1 MKLLKQLLL
10 ITSISLFI
18 LSSCKK
24 DSLITDS
31 SAKLEFSTDSIL
43 FDTVF
48 KYAGSATKSFLIYN
62 QNEKPI
68 QIARIYL
75 ASGASS
81 AFRLNVDGVSS
92 SALNDVEILG
102 KDSLFV
108 FIQVSVN
115 PNQSAPLLVKDSV
128 VFETNGNIQDVKLT
142 AIGQD
147 VYLHKPNIF
156 PTNGLPPYSILGRE
170 GVDTTLPN
178 DKPHLFF
185 GLSVIDSDCI
195 LTIQAGTRLHFNNQA
210 ILWVYQDGTLNVQGA
225 MGNEVIFEGAR
236 LEPEYKDVAGQ
247 WGKIWLSKGSK
258 SNVIDWAII
267 KNGSIGIQMD
277 SVVTFAEPTL
287 KLSNTIIKNMASAA
301 LYGQGA
307 HLWSSNCLFTNCGI
321 NIAALTVGGSYKFE
335 QCTFANFWKD
345 GQRSTPLLLLKNF
358 YLTED
363 QKLYVI
369 RNLDSAYFG
378 NCIFDGSLPE
388 EIGLDSS
395 LYGGV
400 FSYKFEN
407 CIVKTERN
415 TANGRYYKD
424 VIKNGF
430 SNFKDAAKNDYR
442 LNAGSSAI
450 DKGYPN
456 LISLDLRKQ
465 VRPNP
470 STFIPDIGAY
480 EFYP

>member
-1 MKLLKQLLL
+1 MKLLKQLIL

-24 DSLITDS
+24 DSILTDS
-31 SAKLEFSTDSIL
+31 SAKIEFSSDSIL

-62 QNEKPI
+62 RNARPI
-68 QIARIYL
+68 KISKIYL
-75 ASGASS
+75 ASGTSS
-81 AFRLNVDGVSS
+81 AYRLNVDGVNAT
-92 SALNDVEILG
+92 ALNDVEILG

-108 FIQVSVN
+108 FIQVSVT
-115 PNQSAPLLVKDSV
+115 PNQNAPLLVKDSV

-156 PTNGLPPYSILGRE
+156 PTNGLPPYSILGTA
-170 GVDTTLPN
+170 GTTITLPN

-185 GLSVIDSDCI
+185 GYSVIDSDCK
-195 LTIQAGTRLHFNNQA
+195 LTIAAGTRLHFHNKA
-210 ILWVYQDGTLNVQGA
+210 VLWVYDKGTLIVNGN
-225 MGNEVIFEGAR
+225 MGNEVIFEGDR
-236 LEPEYKDVAGQ
+236 MEQDYKEVPGQ
-247 WGKIWLSKGSK
+247 WGQIWLSQGSK
-258 SNVIDWAII
+258 NNVIDWAII
-267 KNGSIGIQMD
+267 KNGSIGIRID
-277 SVVTFAEPTL
+277 SVATFGEPTL
-287 KLSNTIIKNMASAA
+287 KLTNTIIKNMEAAA
-301 LYGQGA
+301 LFAQDA
-307 HLWSSNCLFTNCGI
+307 NIWSSNCLFTNCGQYTTLLI
-321 NIAALTVGGSYKFE
+321 GGKYKFE
-335 QCTFANFWKD
+335 QCTFANFWKN
-345 GQRSTPLLLLKNF
+345 GQRNTPLLLLKN
-358 YLTED
+358 YHLVEE
-363 QKLYVI
+363 KNLYVI

-378 NCIFDGSLPE
+378 NCILYGNLPE
-388 EIGLDSS
+388 EIGMDSS
-395 LYGGV
+395 IYGGV

-415 TANGRYYKD
+415 TPNGKYYKD
-424 VIKNGF
+424 VIKNG
-430 SNFKDAAKNDYR
+430 NPDFKDAAKNDYR

-456 LISLDLRKQ
+456 FISLDLRKQ

-470 STFIPDIGAY
+470 STSIPDLGAY